1 MRMFSY
7 SKEEKKRNKTLKMNL
22 DNSESIL
29 EEADIKRS
37 RQEAD
42 KAAADSRALLQQLG
56 ITATHTRNAAQN
68 EKLKLNIE
76 DYGVIADK
84 ADKLYEDIGLEDIL
98 SASEIQ
104 HAKANYR
111 EINREFSSKTGI
123 VNKTD
128 MAFLAVAAA
137 LHTAKS
143 LFMPVIGK
151 KLGFGS
157 AFDPIVRL
165 PHNDMIIEKF
175 HRAANDGFRDKYSRR
190 YAMDFWTEIP
200 YRSVPYDV
208 IKGSSELGL
217 GLNGR
222 NHRLKTL
229 GHDPFLGWI
238 FGVINILTDTITLS
252 DFKTYRVQRAPQF
265 KIMPDLVP
273 FSDLM
278 SGCFGMI
285 KNHKM
290 NLPAAVFAQAQH
302 LKSDVFTKQ
311 GLPVPVLG
319 VFAPEFAGELY
330 SEHYDCLCLARD
342 SAFVG
347 SSLFISELINMLIS
361 LVHGMFYDPNSGISR
376 ELYNVRTRKILMIS
390 SSVASGSSIIA
401 AAVTKNPYNLDVG
414 GLLSTISRLF
424 CDINFIT
431 CVKREFIDNKIDR
444 KLRKE
449 LSELDKVIESLT

>member
-7 SKEEKKRNKTLKMNL
+7 SKEEKKRNKALKMNL

-29 EEADIKRS
+29 EDADIKRS
-37 RQEAD
+37 REEAD
-42 KAAADSRALLQQLG
+42 KAAADSKVLLQQLG
-56 ITATHTRNAAQN
+56 ITVNLTQNAAQN
-68 EKLKLNIE
+68 EKLKLNVE
-76 DYGVIADK
+76 DYETISDR
-84 ADKLYEDIGLEDIL
+84 ADKLYDDIRIEDLL

-104 HAKANYR
+104 HASEYYR
-111 EINREFSSKTGI
+111 EINREFSAKTGI

-128 MAFLAVAAA
+128 MAFLAVATA
-137 LHTAKS
+137 LQTTKS
-143 LFMPVIGK
+143 LLVPIIGK
-151 KLGFGS
+151 KLNFGT
-157 AFDPIVRL
+157 AFNPAARL
-165 PHNDMIIEKF
+165 PHNDISIKNA
-175 HRAANDGFRDKYSRR
+175 HRAANDYFRDKYSQR
-190 YAMDFWTEIP
+190 YSMDYWTEIP
-200 YRSVPYDV
+200 YKSVPYDA

-217 GLNGR
+217 GLNGK

-229 GHDPFLGWI
+229 GHDPLLGWI
-238 FGVINILTDTITLS
+238 FGVINILTDTVTLS
-252 DFKTYRVQRAPQF
+252 DFKTYRIQRVPQF
-265 KIMPDLVP
+265 KIMPASVS
-273 FSDLM
+273 FSELM
-278 SGCFGMI
+278 SDCFDMI

-319 VFAPEFAGELY
+319 VLAPEFASDLY
-330 SEHYDCLCLARD
+330 GEHYDFLCLARD

-347 SSLFISELINMLIS
+347 GSVFISRLINMLIS
-361 LVHGMFYDPNSGISR
+361 LVHGMFYDSDNGISR

-401 AAVTKNPYNLDVG
+401 AAVTKNPYNLDIG

-424 CDINFIT
+424 CDINLIT
-431 CVKREFIDNKIDR
+431 CVKKEFIDNIIDR

-449 LSELDKVIESLT
+449 LSELDKMIESLT